1 MSEQSKSIVFPT
13 DFSMASVEALTWVQA
28 LAADMHASVHCVFVV
43 EEPQIYGSLDMGP
56 VTIPT
61 VAELSQHAGERL
73 NKFAAENLASLGK
86 AETAILCGR
95 PADEIVTYSDS
106 INATMIVMTTHGY
119 SGIKHALLGSTT
131 EQVLRHANCPVLSVR
146 AKS

>member
-1 MSEQSKSIVFPT
+1 
-13 DFSMASVEALTWVQA
+13 
-28 LAADMHASVHCVFVV
+28 
-43 EEPQIYGSLDMGP
+43 MGP

-73 NKFAAENLASLGK
+73 NKFVAENLATLGK
-86 AETAILCGR
+86 AEAAILCGR
-95 PADEIVTYSDS
+95 PADEIVAYADK